1 MSPLHRQTTNVPDI
15 RAILYRGVQI
25 RPDLALQPLSYPA
38 PVGLPE
44 PGETT
49 ARVRHRPEGAVILV
63 DTGRANQT
71 SLGDGPTQ
79 EQGGGLWGAILQVA
93 REQIQESVNDTRG
106 ESEPDYTELR
116 GTLEELQDVRQ
127 EAIEEEEQMPS
138 HAAFTNAERMIRVM
152 YEMVSHSYMVELFPE
167 GAIAITVPGGF
178 RRSVMVV
185 CESDGSVQCS
195 VNVNGEGRSARY
207 TQPNTLPDGFLR
219 AALNDL
225 ETEQEGIY
233 RIGG

>member
-1 MSPLHRQTTNVPDI
+1 
-15 RAILYRGVQI
+15 
-25 RPDLALQPLSYPA
+25 
-38 PVGLPE
+38 
-44 PGETT
+44 
-49 ARVRHRPEGAVILV
+49 
-63 DTGRANQT
+63 
-71 SLGDGPTQ
+71 
-79 EQGGGLWGAILQVA
+79 
-93 REQIQESVNDTRG
+93 
-106 ESEPDYTELR
+106 LR